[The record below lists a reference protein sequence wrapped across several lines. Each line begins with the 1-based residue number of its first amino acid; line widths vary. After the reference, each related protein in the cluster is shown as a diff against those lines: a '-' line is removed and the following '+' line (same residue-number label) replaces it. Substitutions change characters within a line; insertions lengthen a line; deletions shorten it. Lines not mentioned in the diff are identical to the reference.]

1 MANKMYK
8 QVEMLA
14 PVKEANHIA
23 TKGYVDSLLN
33 ARLQEGVACAIIENI
48 EGTYDAD
55 TKTLTQTGGTVNS
68 DGVTLV
74 ENMEVLLIAQNDKS
88 QNGRYVVKVAP
99 VDGSTTPS
107 SVVAN
112 VTGTGITSATVDKTV
127 FETKVT
133 TSGTT
138 TFTYDGVT
146 DMAWKLD
153 DGTQVT
159 LSDYG
164 IEEVLV
170 GSDPADHDKIE
181 VIYVQEVTTSGTMGK
196 FVRSEKMN
204 DSAQLF
210 SGMMIPT
217 HCGDAYSDAIFM
229 LINDGAMT
237 LDTTSLVFEKYKCTE
252 EVATTYEGTFVG
264 DDVAT
269 EFTITHGLGT
279 QKVTV
284 KVYDNV
290 TNEEVGFGVKIVSD
304 NAIEIQSDVVLA
316 PTDEFKVVVQG

>member
-1 MANKMYK
+1 MANRIYK

-14 PVKEANHIA
+14 EVKEAKHIA
-23 TKGYVDSLLN
+23 TKEYVDKLLN
-33 ARLQEGVACAIIENI
+33 ARLQEGVACVVLENI
-48 EGTYDAD
+48 DGTYDAD
-55 TKTLTQTGGTVNS
+55 TKTLIQTGGTINS

-74 ENMEVLLIAQNDKS
+74 EGMETLLISQNDKS

-99 VDGSTTPS
+99 VNGTTTPS
-107 SVVAN
+107 SAVAN

-138 TFTYDGVT
+138 TLTYDGVT

-159 LSDYG
+159 LIDYG
-164 IEEVLV
+164 ITEVLV
-170 GSDPADHDKIE
+170 GSDPVDQDKIE
-181 VIYVQEVTTSGTMGK
+181 VIYVQEVTTTGTMGK

-204 DSAQLF
+204 DSAQLY
-210 SGMMIPT
+210 SGMMIPV
-217 HCGDAYSDAIFM
+217 HSGDAYGDSIFM
-229 LINDGAMT
+229 LVNDGSMT
-237 LDTTSLVFEKYKCTE
+237 LDTTSLVFEKYKGVE
-252 EVATTYEGTFVG
+252 ETTSAYEGTFVG

-290 TNEEVGFGVKIVSD
+290 TNEDVGFGVKIVSD

>member
-1 MANKMYK
+1 MNKMYK

-23 TKGYVDSLLN
+23 TKGYVDNLLN
-33 ARLQEGVACAIIENI
+33 ARLQEGVACVVLENI
-48 EGTYDAD
+48 DGTYDSTD
-55 TKTLTQTGGTVNS
+55 MKLTQTGGIVNS
-68 DGVTLV
+68 DGVVLA
-74 ENMEVLLIAQNDKS
+74 ENMEVLLIAQNDKT
-88 QNGRYVVKVAP
+88 QNGRYVVTVAP
-99 VDGSTTPS
+99 VNGTTTPS
-107 SVVAN
+107 SAVAN

-159 LSDYG
+159 LIDYG
-164 IEEVLV
+164 ITEVLV
-170 GSDPADHDKIE
+170 STDPVDQDKIE
-181 VIYVQEVTTSGTMGK
+181 VTYVKAVTTTGTMGE

-204 DSAQLF
+204 DSAQLY
-210 SGMMIPT
+210 SNLMIPV
-217 HCGDAYSDAIFM
+217 HSGDAYGDSIFM
-229 LINDGAMT
+229 LVNDGSMT
-237 LDTTSLVFEKYKCTE
+237 LDTTSLVFEKYKGSE
-252 EVATTYEGTFVG
+252 ETTSAYEGTFVG

-269 EFTITHGLGT
+269 EFTITLGLGT

-290 TNEEVGFGVKIVSD
+290 TNEEVGFGIKIASD

-316 PTDEFKVVVQG
+316 PTDEFRVVVQG

>member
-1 MANKMYK
+1 MANRIYK

-14 PVKEANHIA
+14 EVKEAKHIA
-23 TKGYVDSLLN
+23 TKEYVDKLLN
-33 ARLQEGVACAIIENI
+33 ARLQEGVACVVLENI
-48 EGTYDAD
+48 DGTYDAD
-55 TKTLTQTGGTVNS
+55 TKTLIQTGGTINS

-74 ENMEVLLIAQNDKS
+74 EGMETLLISQNDKS

-99 VDGSTTPS
+99 VNGTTTPS
-107 SVVAN
+107 SAVAN

-159 LSDYG
+159 LAEYG
-164 IEEVLV
+164 IAEVLV
-170 GSDPADHDKIE
+170 GSDPVDQDKIE
-181 VIYVQEVTTSGTMGK
+181 VIYVEEIVSAGTMGE

-204 DSAQLF
+204 DSAQLY
-210 SGMMIPT
+210 SGMMIPV
-217 HCGDAYSDAIFM
+217 HSGDAYGDSIFM
-229 LINDGAMT
+229 LVNDGSMT
-237 LDTTSLVFEKYKCTE
+237 LDTTSLVFEKYKGVE
-252 EVATTYEGTFVG
+252 ETTSAYEGTFVG
-264 DDVAT
+264 DDVAK

-284 KVYDNV
+284 KVYDNA
-290 TNEEVGFGVKIVSD
+290 TNEEVGFGIKIASD

-316 PTDEFKVVVQG
+316 PTDEFRVVVQG